1 VLVGEITRTHEAS
14 TSVCMASVWMV

>member
-1 VLVGEITRTHEAS
+1 VLVGKITRTHEAS